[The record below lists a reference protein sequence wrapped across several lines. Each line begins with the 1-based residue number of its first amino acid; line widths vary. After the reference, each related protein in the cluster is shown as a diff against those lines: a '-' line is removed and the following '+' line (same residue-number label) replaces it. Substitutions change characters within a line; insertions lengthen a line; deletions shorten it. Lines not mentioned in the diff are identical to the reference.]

1 MEEELRFSNRF
12 EEGYDLYDRKY
23 EAWLKI
29 HHPDAVNKCSTN
41 VFVPITSSTPV
52 LPHASSP
59 VSAAVSQSLSS
70 HHLYTPSTPS
80 ISYNSTSVVPSVSTS
95 QENLS
100 TPCPHA
106 SAVSGSKTLSG
117 RSPLSDLLNLPKNVL
132 DTKQKTG
139 RARVLTSTECLRLL
153 KEKEEKKKQVELE
166 KERRKQ
172 ERKLKKQQKEEEQK
186 RKADEKARK
195 ATERQALKA
204 KKEAAKAERE
214 AARIEKAKNKVQ
226 NIPFKAGTK
235 RCSVGE
241 PRVTRKKAR
250 GDMDATVESDLCCV
264 CFGSYQED
272 IDTGREWLQCS
283 CNRWI
288 HEDCVDNEDLDE
300 SSGRL
305 CPLC

>member
-12 EEGYDLYDRKY
+12 EEGYDLFDPKY

-29 HHPDAVNKCSTN
+29 NHPDAVNMFSTN
-41 VFVPITSSTPV
+41 VFVPYTSSTPV
-52 LPHASSP
+52 LPNASSP
-59 VSAAVSQSLSS
+59 VSATVSQSLSS

-80 ISYNSTSVVPSVSTS
+80 TSCNSTSVIPSVSKS
-95 QENLS
+95 QANLS
-100 TPCPHA
+100 TPHPHT
-106 SAVSGSKTLSG
+106 SAVSGSKTLSR

-153 KEKEEKKKQVELE
+153 KEKEEKKKQVQLE

-172 ERKLKKQQKEEEQK
+172 ERKLKKQQREEEQK
-186 RKADEKARK
+186 RKADEKAQK

-204 KKEAAKAERE
+204 KKEAAKAEKE
-214 AARIEKAKNKVQ
+214 AACIEKAKNKVH
-226 NIPFKAGTK
+226 NTPKAGTK
-235 RCSVGE
+235 RCCVNE

-264 CFGSYQED
+264 CFGFYQED
-272 IDTGREWLQCS
+272 IDTGREWVQCS
-283 CNRWI
+283 CNGWI
-288 HEDCVDNEDLDE
+288 YEDCVDDEDVD
-300 SSGRL
+300 SGRL